1 MPKLSYLIRKCKGRE
16 NEKINESHRVNN
28 KGETEIFSVLNEDS
42 CRSSESICTSS
53 HIETSWDTIAPL
65 SDAQRE
71 CYTSNLNESNASTVS
86 YLNILNDNLKEE
98 YKIANEE
105 ISSDEKKWN
114 ESFVKLD
121 VRDSSCSIEKDEKE
135 KKKKDPLDGNEKK
148 NNEPSKGTIEQG
160 MHNLLE
166 KSINNILLSK
176 KSHMFHSIKILMPIY
191 EEMDVHNVSEGSINL
206 NVVDDIDCP
215 IYVTRGY
222 NEQDMKNEITHTTV
236 TEKCKD
242 GISISKPFCEIYEGN
257 TNCKKNPMVE
267 KGIEI
272 QRIRVNPLNNV
283 YTNFVMYENKIKK
296 IEKNNRKEKIE
307 SDDKHDVL
315 FAQNKLLKDI
325 STIEKHVYI
334 SQLYNDIL
342 EGINY
347 FNKLKVR
354 QAYHCIRKTFLKK
367 YCNDQKRRKN
377 FLENTFVSEILYRYK
392 IIKKIEVLFNLD
404 VNESRDDMM
413 KYSIILKRVYRNFL
427 FDYIIDLVDV
437 NGKMCLEKYV
447 NWLRGG
453 TCEDANRSEH
463 TKGGYSEYVK
473 SHTTVAADN
482 PDSNEIL
489 RKHTLACG
497 QSMRDKE
504 GYAESEKAG
513 EEVLER
519 KNKKLVIRKKKHIM
533 NKESKRKGIYDN
545 FIPNKYID
553 FRHFH
558 LAYQEEGSEVFYFVA
573 KKELNPFKRGNNN
586 SSAIWRGL
594 RSEEATE
601 AEESSEGVEETDN
614 GNTGERS
621 VKLRSKTRIKKVGT
635 NKYAHN
641 NMRAISGND
650 ISDGKEE
657 KNDISTEENC
667 VGSDATTVTQKR
679 GVITALQLSHVSMYI
694 YVCMYVRARHGEWPV
709 SYTCNHFAKCRFG
722 ISECKTLKERGM
734 IDKIVYTKIAMP
746 WIVRDRYLL
755 MDLWICEDFECSKGI
770 FLYASNFPKSSENSK
785 DVPFGTDGC
794 VEIDMTIHAFI
805 LPRNWSETVVKCYVE
820 ISPNAN
826 LNEMFITFLT
836 KVFIKSCISHFAKA
850 CKNFEVSEEY
860 NCEIKKNHVFYDH
873 LRAAAEDSNIY
884 QQQQEQEGVNAYIVI
899 RTGAK
904 TSPSPRLGITA
915 YKRWHAHEG
924 VAFFFSKQ
932 RRCGKCGMANV
943 VTSRHNA
950 NLVHLCGASA
960 FLHSIISYFP
970 FGMPFCV
977 EGFMQGR
984 IYAEISLA
992 ILPLLFCCFRSA

>member
-16 NEKINESHRVNN
+16 NEKINESPRVNN
-28 KGETEIFSVLNEDS
+28 KGEIEIFSVLNEDS

-53 HIETSWDTIAPL
+53 HIETSWDTIAPIN
-65 SDAQRE
+65 DAQRE

-105 ISSDEKKWN
+105 ISSDQKKWY
-114 ESFVKLD
+114 EPFIKLD
-121 VRDSSCSIEKDEKE
+121 VRDSSCSNEKDEKE
-135 KKKKDPLDGNEKK
+135 KKKKKKDPLDGNEKK

-160 MHNLLE
+160 MHNLVE

-191 EEMDVHNVSEGSINL
+191 EEMDVHNVSGEGINL
-206 NVVDDIDCP
+206 NAVYDIDCP

-222 NEQDMKNEITHTTV
+222 NEQDMKKEITHTTV

-242 GISISKPFCEIYEGN
+242 GLSISKPFCEMYEGN
-257 TNCKKNPMVE
+257 TNCKKNPIVE
-267 KGIEI
+267 RGIEI

-296 IEKNNRKEKIE
+296 IEKNNRKENIE

-325 STIEKHVYI
+325 STIEKHNYI

-342 EGINY
+342 DGINH
-347 FNKLKVR
+347 FNRLKVR

-367 YCNDQKRRKN
+367 YCSDQMRRKN

-404 VNESRDDMM
+404 VNESQDDMM

-437 NGKMCLEKYV
+437 NGKMCLEKYI

-453 TCEDANRSEH
+453 TGEDANRSDH
-463 TKGGYSEYVK
+463 TKGGYSEFVK
-473 SHTTVAADN
+473 SHTTVAAYN
-482 PDSNEIL
+482 PDNNEIL
-489 RKHTLACG
+489 RKHTLVCD
-497 QSMRDKE
+497 QSMREKE
-504 GYAESEKAG
+504 GYAESEEEG
-513 EEVLER
+513 EGVLER

-586 SSAIWRGL
+586 SSSAIWRGL

-601 AEESSEGVEETDN
+601 AEESSEGVDETDN

-621 VKLRSKTRIKKVGT
+621 VGMRSKTKVKKVGT

-657 KNDISTEENC
+657 KNDIST
-667 VGSDATTVTQKR
+667 
-679 GVITALQLSHVSMYI
+679 VIYFYVNLLVPSNFI
-694 YVCMYVRARHGEWPV
+694 YVLATMTE
-709 SYTCNHFAKCRFG
+709 STIFG

-746 WIVRDRYLL
+746 WIIRDRYLL
-755 MDLWICEDFECSKGI
+755 MDLWICEDFEYSKGI

-850 CKNFEVSEEY
+850 CKNFEVNEEY
-860 NCEIKKNHVFYDH
+860 KCEIKKNHVFYDH

-884 QQQQEQEGVNAYIVI
+884 QQGQEQSGV
-899 RTGAK
+899 K
-904 TSPSPRLGITA
+904 
-915 YKRWHAHEG
+915 
-924 VAFFFSKQ
+924 
-932 RRCGKCGMANV
+932 
-943 VTSRHNA
+943 
-950 NLVHLCGASA
+950 
-960 FLHSIISYFP
+960 
-970 FGMPFCV
+970 
-977 EGFMQGR
+977 
-984 IYAEISLA
+984 
-992 ILPLLFCCFRSA
+992 